1 MTIIHVS
8 SALSWRGGEQQ
19 IAYLL
24 SELSKR
30 EIQQIVLCPE
40 DSPLHSFCT
49 RNSIEVKPY
58 RKKSGLDPWLAFR
71 IVQLCRSVK
80 TPLIHVHDSHSH
92 TAAFLSAILWM
103 NKTPVIV
110 HRRVSFPVKKSVIS
124 SIKYNHN
131 SIARIICVSEYVR
144 RMMNLGLA
152 KPDKTCTVYDG
163 IDLNKFIPEQNSHF
177 LRDRFQLDDY
187 HTLIGNVSA
196 ITVEKDY
203 ITFTDT
209 AEILLRNRP
218 DLRFF
223 IIGEGSQREFIS
235 EYIKGKGL
243 ADKIFMPG
251 FLENIQDIL
260 PELDLVLF
268 TSIHEGLGT
277 TLLDAFAC
285 RIPVVSTNAG
295 GIPEIVKDRLTGLA
309 TEIRKPDDMAMAV
322 AEILDSQD
330 LKNEL
335 VENAFRMVQEFSTEK
350 MASQI
355 VEIYKETFSI

>member
-1 MTIIHVS
+1 M
-8 SALSWRGGEQQ
+8 
-19 IAYLL
+19 
-24 SELSKR
+24 
-30 EIQQIVLCPE
+30 
-40 DSPLHSFCT
+40 
-49 RNSIEVKPY
+49 
-58 RKKSGLDPWLAFR
+58 
-71 IVQLCRSVK
+71 
-80 TPLIHVHDSHSH
+80 
-92 TAAFLSAILWM
+92 
-103 NKTPVIV
+103 
-110 HRRVSFPVKKSVIS
+110 
-124 SIKYNHN
+124 
-131 SIARIICVSEYVR
+131 ICVSAYVR
-144 RMMNLGLA
+144 LMMNLGLA
-152 KPDKTCTVYDG
+152 NPGKPFTIYYC
-163 IDLNKFIPEQNSHF
+163 IDLHKFTQKQNTHF
-177 LRDRFQLDDY
+177 LRNKYQLEEY

-203 ITFTDT
+203 ITFVGT

-235 EYIKGKGL
+235 EYIRGKGL

-251 FLENIQDIL
+251 FLDNIQDIL

-268 TSIHEGLGT
+268 TSVHEGLGT

-309 TEIRKPDDMAMAV
+309 TEIRKPDEMAV
-322 AEILDSQD
+322 AVEEILDNQD

-355 VEIYKETFSI
+355 VKIYNDAV